1 MRYRV
6 DLKRFMA
13 ECEANYQRL
22 VKLFPDMENLDHYRF
37 GISGGRHISLRVI
50 KRAPY
55 TSLLEISEEAAG
67 DRDVDKTAWLSA
79 PTMEVRLYH
88 DARLAE
94 VVSCEA
100 VHRINPRYRY
110 PNRKMHQP
118 TKKPSGTGSSANGLP
133 AASSA
138 AMPCYPP
145 SRLWTRSPEVGDQ
158 GLWRRCDDA
167 GH

>member
-118 TKKPSGTGSSANGLP
+118 DEKAQWNRFLSEWL
-133 AASSA
+133 ASCLERGYA
-138 AMPCYPP
+138 V
-145 SRLWTRSPEVGDQ
+145 LSPIAFVDEEP
-158 GLWRRCDDA
+158 
-167 GH
+167 